1 MERIRELMRARNL
14 GTSRTIRRTL
24 MKIVKA
30 AAAAAMLLSGA
41 TCVMAQAQNPNAD
54 KAPMPPDGTSSQPY
68 DTKAEPT
75 NPPPGPAVGSRP
87 MGPSASSD
95 APETLS
101 DKNTT
106 DIKRLDKQG
115 RGGQQN

>member
-1 MERIRELMRARNL
+1 
-14 GTSRTIRRTL
+14 

-41 TCVMAQAQNPNAD
+41 TYVMAQAQNPNDDQRAF
-54 KAPMPPDGTSSQPY
+54 PPDGVNTQPY

-75 NPPPGPAVGSRP
+75 NPTSDTAVGSRP
-87 MGPSASSD
+87 MGPPASSD

-115 RGGQQN
+115 RGGQQR